1 MRFARDFN
9 GFLVDAEINRRHGN
23 FICPVCHNL
32 AHWRRISVDQRCPHF
47 YHAKANEDCPLSAIG
62 GKWNILEDENVEY
75 SSELEGEPFF
85 FQRKTVP
92 NLSKIPSEFINDT
105 ETEIQ
110 ISPADMKIRLKSSDV
125 SQLDHTVSSF
135 CNFMKNQ
142 KTGYILVIPLPTW
155 ISKVRGKESSTQ
167 RIHRRLVKI
176 IDSTPN
182 LVNKLAVL
190 NIPENVDIEFGTH
203 N

>member
-1 MRFARDFN
+1 M
-9 GFLVDAEINRRHGN
+9 
-23 FICPVCHNL
+23 
-32 AHWRRISVDQRCPHF
+32 
-47 YHAKANEDCPLSAIG
+47 
-62 GKWNILEDENVEY
+62 
-75 SSELEGEPFF
+75 
-85 FQRKTVP
+85 
-92 NLSKIPSEFINDT
+92 SKIPSEFINDT

-155 ISKVRGKESSTQ
+155 ISKYRGEESSTQ
-167 RIHRRLVKI
+167 RTHRRLVKI
-176 IDSTPN
+176 IDSTPD
-182 LVNKLAVL
+182 LVQKLALL